1 LSKKKRPLKIIIPP
15 IIQMFSSQATTTLTL
30 KITYLSTSIQ
40 NTQLDSFKNDKIP
53 FKIAVDIKTNKY
65 C

>member
-1 LSKKKRPLKIIIPP
+1 MTILMPP
-15 IIQMFSSQATTTLTL
+15 IIKMFSSQATTTSTL
-30 KITYLSTSIQ
+30 KITYPSTSIQ